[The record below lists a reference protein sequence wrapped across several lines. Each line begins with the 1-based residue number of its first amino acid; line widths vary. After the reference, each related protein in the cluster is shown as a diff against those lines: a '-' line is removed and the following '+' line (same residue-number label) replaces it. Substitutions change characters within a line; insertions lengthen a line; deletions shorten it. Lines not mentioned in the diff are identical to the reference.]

1 MSDQR
6 APTAS
11 QKRRGDI
18 LVKTVL
24 GTYLVTAFFAAS
36 SLGWYVALVVLGIAV
51 FVAGFTDCVNT
62 RKGPDGDE

>member
-6 APTAS
+6 APTAA

-51 FVAGFTDCVNT
+51 FVAGFTDCANT
-62 RKGPDGDE
+62 RKAPRDDE

>member
-6 APTAS
+6 APTAA

-36 SLGWYVALVVLGIAV
+36 NLGWYVALVVLGIAV

-62 RKGPDGDE
+62 RKARSDDE

>member
-6 APTAS
+6 SPTAA

-24 GTYLVTAFFAAS
+24 GTYLVAAFFAAS
-36 SLGWYVALVVLGIAV
+36 SLGWYVALVVLGAAV

-62 RKGPDGDE
+62 REAADDDE